1 MSNDKLVQGS
11 KIFDFFNF
19 FRVFDLMVALEPK
32 VEGIEGSNC
41 SQMID
46 ITKSKLAL
54 ELHLSNRKKFCK
66 DEAK

>member
-11 KIFDFFNF
+11 KVFDFFNF
-19 FRVFDLMVALEPK
+19 RVFDLILALEPK
-32 VEGIEGSNC
+32 FEGIEGSNC

-54 ELHLSNRKKFCK
+54 ELHLSNREKFCK